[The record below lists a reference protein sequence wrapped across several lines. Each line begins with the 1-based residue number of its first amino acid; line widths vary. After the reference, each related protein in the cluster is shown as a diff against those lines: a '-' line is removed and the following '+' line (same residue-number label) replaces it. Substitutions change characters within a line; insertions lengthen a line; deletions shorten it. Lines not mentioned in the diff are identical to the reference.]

1 MQPSIVSLGLT
12 ASLLLWLVSAAPG
25 AASVLPPT
33 VVGQDGAEMVLVPA
47 GEFPMGS
54 EAADIEALQPLLQ
67 RLPPEVL
74 ERLSDQV
81 PKHHVYLDAFYIDK
95 YEVTNALYAQFVQ
108 ATRRQAPRLS
118 TYQQFN
124 QPKQPVVGVTWH
136 EAQAYCAWAGKRLP
150 TEAEWEK
157 AARGSEG
164 RLYPWGNDFD
174 GPQLNYCDKHC
185 PFDWKDTAIDDGYAR
200 TAPVGS
206 YEQGKSPYGAYDM
219 AGNVWEWVA
228 DWYSADYYQ
237 HSPAQHPTG
246 PADGSHKVVRGGAWF
261 VPAPATRTA
270 TRQRFDNHYWGDN
283 IGLRCALTPPQ
294 GGGSTPGR

>member
-1 MQPSIVSLGLT
+1 MRPSTVSLGMT
-12 ASLLLWLVSAAPG
+12 ASLLLWLVSGAPG
-25 AASVLPPT
+25 AEPSLPPT
-33 VVGQDGAEMVLVPA
+33 LVGQDGAEMVLVPG

-54 EAADIEALQPLLQ
+54 EAADIEALQHLLQ

-74 ERLSDQV
+74 ERLSDQA
-81 PKHHVYLDAFYIDK
+81 PKHRVYLDAFYIDK
-95 YEVTNALYAQFVQ
+95 YEVTNALYRQFMQ
-108 ATRRQAPRLS
+108 ATGRLAPRLS
-118 TYQQFN
+118 AYQQFN
-124 QPKQPVVGVTWH
+124 QPQQPVVGVTWR

-164 RLYPWGNDFD
+164 RLYPWGNHFD
-174 GPQLNYCDKHC
+174 GPQMNYCDKHC

-228 DWYSADYYQ
+228 DWYAEDYYQ
-237 HSPAQHPTG
+237 HSPTRNPTG
-246 PADGSHKVVRGGAWF
+246 PVSGERKVARGGAWF
-261 VPAPATRTA
+261 VPAPVARTA
-270 TRQRFDNHYWGDN
+270 MRRNYDANYWGDN
-283 IGLRCALTPPQ
+283 IGLRCALTPP
-294 GGGSTPGR
+294 PGQ